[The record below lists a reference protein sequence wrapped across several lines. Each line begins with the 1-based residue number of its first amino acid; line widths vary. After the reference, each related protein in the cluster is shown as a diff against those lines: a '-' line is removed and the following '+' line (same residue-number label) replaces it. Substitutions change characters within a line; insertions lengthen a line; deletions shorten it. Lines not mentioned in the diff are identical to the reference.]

1 MHIGQCL
8 LTYRGGG
15 MGELHCRV
23 KYTYYKC
30 TLYCNEDFSSRLHC
44 QRKSALSERKYCKVL
59 EVLNI
64 EV

>member
-1 MHIGQCL
+1 
-8 LTYRGGG
+8 